1 MYIILFSE
9 QTTREDYFPFFRNRR
24 QVNANTN
31 KENMTKDDLYN
42 VTSNK
47 KLEDD
52 SIGNINLNDN
62 QSKSDD
68 EDSDLLTD
76 TCILPL
82 VAVILSSV
90 ALAITLIIVLI
101 TLVNIITSE

>member
-1 MYIILFSE
+1 MNSLTS
-9 QTTREDYFPFFRNRR
+9 REDIH
-24 QVNANTN
+24 
-31 KENMTKDDLYN
+31 KDDLN
-42 VTSNK
+42 NLDKDALTK
-47 KLEDD
+47 KLEEDL
-52 SIGNINLNDN
+52 NNNFNLNDN

-68 EDSDLLTD
+68 EDINLLTD

-101 TLVNIITSE
+101 TLINIITAE

>member
-1 MYIILFSE
+1 MNSLTS
-9 QTTREDYFPFFRNRR
+9 REDIH
-24 QVNANTN
+24 
-31 KENMTKDDLYN
+31 KEDLNNLDKDAL
-42 VTSNK
+42 TK
-47 KLEDD
+47 KLEEDL
-52 SIGNINLNDN
+52 NNNFNLNDN

-68 EDSDLLTD
+68 EDINLLTD

-101 TLVNIITSE
+101 TLVNIITAE